1 MRTSQRSE
9 ILEAALRVMNA
20 AEGGDITLDAVAHE
34 AGLTKPGL
42 LYHFRNRDVL
52 LAAIVDHAAANVE
65 NDMTATL
72 GKPLE
77 NANATERLLSYVHV
91 AAHGVAKRA
100 ELIIWGQATYRPEL
114 TEPWTTRMGR
124 WLELPDDL
132 DAATRARLTT
142 ARLAADGLWGAQAT
156 GVSTLHGA
164 DLEAVV
170 SSIRSLIEGTT
181 P

>member
-77 NANATERLLSYVHV
+77 NANATERPTGPPS
-91 AAHGVAKRA
+91 APSSSSGAKRRIGPNSPNRGLRGWA
-100 ELIIWGQATYRPEL
+100 AGSNSRTISTPPPE
-114 TEPWTTRMGR
+114 PG
-124 WLELPDDL
+124 
-132 DAATRARLTT
+132 
-142 ARLAADGLWGAQAT
+142 
-156 GVSTLHGA
+156 
-164 DLEAVV
+164 
-170 SSIRSLIEGTT
+170 
-181 P
+181 

>member
-91 AAHGVAKRA
+91 AAHGPPSAPSSSSGAKRRTGPNSPNRGLRGWA
-100 ELIIWGQATYRPEL
+100 AGSNSRTISTPPPE
-114 TEPWTTRMGR
+114 PG
-124 WLELPDDL
+124 
-132 DAATRARLTT
+132 
-142 ARLAADGLWGAQAT
+142 
-156 GVSTLHGA
+156 
-164 DLEAVV
+164 
-170 SSIRSLIEGTT
+170 
-181 P
+181 

>member
-91 AAHGVAKRA
+91 AAHGAAKRA
-100 ELIIWGQATYRPEL
+100 EFIIWGQAL
-114 TEPWTTRMGR
+114 
-124 WLELPDDL
+124 
-132 DAATRARLTT
+132 
-142 ARLAADGLWGAQAT
+142 
-156 GVSTLHGA
+156 
-164 DLEAVV
+164 
-170 SSIRSLIEGTT
+170 SLIHI
-181 P
+181 

>member
-34 AGLTKPGL
+34 AG
-42 LYHFRNRDVL
+42 
-52 LAAIVDHAAANVE
+52 
-65 NDMTATL
+65 
-72 GKPLE
+72 
-77 NANATERLLSYVHV
+77 
-91 AAHGVAKRA
+91 
-100 ELIIWGQATYRPEL
+100 
-114 TEPWTTRMGR
+114 
-124 WLELPDDL
+124 
-132 DAATRARLTT
+132 LTT